1 MAMMTEEQIRDLK
14 SSAEV
19 MQKNGFPSMKNEILL
34 LDLVLGEGK

>member
-1 MAMMTEEQIRDLK
+1 MVMMTEEDIRSLK

-34 LDLVLGEGK
+34 LDLILGEGK